1 MSRST
6 EFQRALDRY
15 LGDPIAVLCSV
26 RRPVATRIVNPTR
39 IGLIQPTAIGDLII
53 ASGLVA
59 HIRAK
64 FPVAEIHLLH
74 GHSNRAALDVLEP
87 GIIGHTLD
95 FTKPIATLKHI
106 RSLRLDVLVDL
117 VPWSTITAMICRFS
131 SAPFTLGFSAPGRFR
146 HFLFAH
152 VAEYSADIHQS
163 ENFRALASFFG
174 PMETYAYRLRSSFP
188 TPDIRLPYDRL
199 VICHIRPGGSQARA
213 KTWPAD
219 RWVDLAG
226 RLCDE
231 GYAVAFSG
239 SPADGPAIEIVIAEI
254 GRTGRECLS
263 LAGRVTMPEL
273 CFVLQHSRLAISV
286 DTSPLHLASAVGVPV
301 VGIHGPSR
309 SRQWG
314 AISPAALS
322 IDATHPS
329 AGYVQF
335 GFEDHPRARE
345 IMRSISVDEVYEAAS
360 SLLASAHGQSE
371 EFVRVGSTPGSN
383 RFSRVDVEG

>member
-26 RRPVATRIVNPTR
+26 RRPVATRMANPVR

-53 ASGLVA
+53 ASGLIA

-74 GHSNRAALDVLEP
+74 GRSNRSALDVLEP

-95 FTKPIATLKHI
+95 FTKPIATLRTV

-117 VPWSTITAMICRFS
+117 VPWSTITGVICRFS
-131 SAPFTLGFSAPGRFR
+131 GAPFTLGFSAPGRFR

-152 VAEYSADIHQS
+152 VAEYSANVHQS
-163 ENFRALASFFG
+163 ENFKALAAFFG
-174 PMETYAYRLRSSFP
+174 PMETYAYRLRNSFP
-188 TPDIRLPYDRL
+188 RPDIRLPYDRL
-199 VICHIRPGGSQARA
+199 VVCHIQPGGSQARA

-219 RWVDLAG
+219 RWADLAG

-239 SPADGPAIEIVIAEI
+239 SLADRPAIDTVIAEI
-254 GRTGRECLS
+254 EHTGRECHS
-263 LAGRVTMPEL
+263 IAGKLTMPEL

-301 VGIHGPSR
+301 VGLHGPSR
-309 SRQWG
+309 SLQWG
-314 AISPAALS
+314 AISPNARS
-322 IDATHPS
+322 IDAAHPS
-329 AGYVQF
+329 AGYIQF

-345 IMRSISVDEVYEAAS
+345 IMQSISVDEVYEAAS
-360 SLLASAHGQSE
+360 SLLARGRSRAGA
-371 EFVRVGSTPGSN
+371 FVGVSGREQTFANGC
-383 RFSRVDVEG
+383 